1 MQVLCLIP
9 TGTTN
14 PTNPILNA
22 VYGKYIGME
31 LFSLF
36 FYQATYERKLW
47 NVLPHS
53 QFVCCH
59 TWMNFCWIR
68 LYTKFK
74 GCIIIFCFPIFPRSD
89 STNIRS
95 ANNRELMKRLV
106 HSVVLLDFLFWAIVW
121 KCTHITRSIPFE
133 YLERRKSR
141 NGCFFAM

>member
-1 MQVLCLIP
+1 MLSMASISVWSSSP
-9 TGTTN
+9 
-14 PTNPILNA
+14 
-22 VYGKYIGME
+22 
-31 LFSLF
+31 F
-36 FYQATYERKLW
+36 FFDQATYERKLW